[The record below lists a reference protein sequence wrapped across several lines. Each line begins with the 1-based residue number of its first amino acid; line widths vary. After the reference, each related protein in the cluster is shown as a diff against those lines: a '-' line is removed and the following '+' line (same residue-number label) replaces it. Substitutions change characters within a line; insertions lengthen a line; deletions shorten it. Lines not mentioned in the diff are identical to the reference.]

1 MMLALRTARILAA
14 LYVAALTGLATFQRS
29 LQYQPNTAVVTP
41 ADAGLPQVVT
51 LQLEASDGETLN
63 AWFAEPGEGRPLLLY
78 FQGNGGVPANR
89 RERFG
94 EFLKSGY
101 GLLAIAYRGYGGSTG
116 TPTEE
121 GLLRDAEAA
130 YAEAQRRS
138 FAPKRIVIVGES
150 LGTGVAT
157 ILAARHD
164 AAALVL
170 DAPYLSAVS
179 VAQGRY
185 PIFPVSLLMQDDFRS
200 DLAIVKVRA
209 PVLMLHGE
217 DDPIIPI
224 ASARDLYA
232 LANQPKEFIAAPHA
246 GHLVLHLPAI
256 YPRVAAFIDRATGA
270 TAAR

>member
-1 MMLALRTARILAA
+1 MRTATTLAL
-14 LYVAALTGLATFQRS
+14 LYLGALTGLATFQRS
-29 LQYQPNTAVVTP
+29 LQYMPSPAVVGP
-41 ADAGLPQVVT
+41 AQAGLPQIAT
-51 LQLEASDGETLN
+51 LQVWTSDGETLN
-63 AWFAEPGEGRPLLLY
+63 AWYAEPGEGRPLLLY
-78 FQGNGGVPANR
+78 FEGNGGSLADR

-94 EFLKSGY
+94 KFLRSGY

-130 YAEAQRRS
+130 YAEAARRG
-138 FAPKRIVIVGES
+138 FAPRRIVIVGES

-157 ILAARHD
+157 ILASRHD
-164 AAALVL
+164 EAALVL

-179 VAQGRY
+179 VAEGRY
-185 PIFPVSLLMQDDFRS
+185 PIFPVSLLMLDAFRS
-200 DLAIVKVRA
+200 DLAIGSVHA

-232 LANQPKEFIAAPHA
+232 LANRPKEFVAASHA
-246 GHLVLHLPAI
+246 GHLVLHLPEI
-256 YPRVAAFIDRATGA
+256 YPRFATFVDRAVAG
-270 TAAR
+270 RQLSP